1 MTPNSIITNRVQYVL
16 NLKVTRQNKQIK
28 QRKICPPSDMSMSKS
43 NEKDNNLN
51 KIALSQKEINTS
63 VPSGSLV
70 EIINQDQFN

>member
-1 MTPNSIITNRVQYVL
+1 
-16 NLKVTRQNKQIK
+16 
-28 QRKICPPSDMSMSKS
+28 MSMSKS